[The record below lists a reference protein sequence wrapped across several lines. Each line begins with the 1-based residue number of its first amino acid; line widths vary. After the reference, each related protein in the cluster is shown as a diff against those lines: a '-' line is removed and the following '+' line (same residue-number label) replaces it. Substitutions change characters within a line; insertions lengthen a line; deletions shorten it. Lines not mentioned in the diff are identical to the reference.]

1 MKNFLGLFAS
11 HLITSLE
18 NVIVVRKN
26 ETFYMMQRSGLGAT
40 DGKIIVI
47 IDKGRDRKEK
57 KLSCLITLF
66 VK

>member
-11 HLITSLE
+11 NLITSLE

-26 ETFYMMQRSGLGAT
+26 ETFYMMQRSGLDVT

-66 VK
+66 IK

>member
-11 HLITSLE
+11 NLITSLE

-26 ETFYMMQRSGLGAT
+26 ETFYMMQRSGLDVT